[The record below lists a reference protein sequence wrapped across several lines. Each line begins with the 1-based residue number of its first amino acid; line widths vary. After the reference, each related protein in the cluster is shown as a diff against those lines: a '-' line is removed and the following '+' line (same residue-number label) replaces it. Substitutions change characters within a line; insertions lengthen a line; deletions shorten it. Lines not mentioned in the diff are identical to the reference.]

1 MGQLL
6 LVRHG
11 QASWGTEDYDVLSP
25 LGWEQSRMLGVAL
38 AARGLKPD
46 VLVQGSMRRHRET
59 AEATIEAA
67 GWSGVDVVDDDGWNE
82 FDHLGMLA
90 SVPSPEEGRDLTRA
104 EFQTWFERATG
115 RWTSGEFD
123 GDYQESFPAFAARVD
138 AALQRTMDRVGSSGT
153 AVVFT
158 SGGPVS
164 LAASGLLATVA
175 PDLTAA
181 SYAGIWG
188 QLNKVVVNSSVT
200 KVVVGGRGA
209 TLVSFNEHCH
219 LEGDGLTYR

>member
-11 QASWGTEDYDVLSP
+11 QASWGTENYDVLSP
-25 LGWEQSRMLGVAL
+25 LGWEQSRLLGLELGRRVPT
-38 AARGLKPD
+38 PD
-46 VLVQGSMRRHRET
+46 LVVHGDMRRHRET
-59 AEATIEAA
+59 AEAAIEAA
-67 GWSGVDVVDDDGWNE
+67 GWGSVETFEDADWNE
-82 FDHLGMLA
+82 FDHLGLLA
-90 SVPSPEEGRDLTRA
+90 SEPSPSGDREPTRA
-104 EFQTWFERATG
+104 EFQAWFEIATA

-123 GDYQESFPAFAARVD
+123 AEYKESFPAFAARVD
-138 AALQRTMDRVGSSGT
+138 EALLRTIDRIGSGGT

-164 LAASGLLATVA
+164 LAASGLLAAAA
-175 PDLTAA
+175 PDLPAS